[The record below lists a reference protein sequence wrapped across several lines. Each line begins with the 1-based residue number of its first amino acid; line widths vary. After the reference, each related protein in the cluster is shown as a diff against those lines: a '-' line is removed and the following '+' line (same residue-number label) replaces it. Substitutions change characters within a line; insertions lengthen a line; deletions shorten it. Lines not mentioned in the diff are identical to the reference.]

1 MALETRGVFSPRWKV
16 TGSVFVACAMRTSN
30 THRHRP
36 RAHSARY
43 YRVYVKS
50 VHKGRQQK
58 NSYLR
63 PFVARKRWCSRR
75 GNPCGCP
82 GVGGH
87 EGRPYT
93 KQLSYAQFLDRH
105 GSRVRLRTGFCPRSA
120 MRGAH
125 PTPWM
130 PAGACPERSRRAGMT
145 SFPRKRESRTMRRR
159 NYAHAST
166 YFVRGS

>member
-1 MALETRGVFSPRWKV
+1 MLRTEFCRVRLRTVSLPRLF
-16 TGSVFVACAMRTSN
+16 GAR
-30 THRHRP
+30 
-36 RAHSARY
+36 SAPY
-43 YRVYVKS
+43 YRVYGKS

-105 GSRVRLRTGFCPRSA
+105 GIT
-120 MRGAH
+120 H
-125 PTPWM
+125 
-130 PAGACPERSRRAGMT
+130 
-145 SFPRKRESRTMRRR
+145 
-159 NYAHAST
+159 
-166 YFVRGS
+166 

>member
-1 MALETRGVFSPRWKV
+1 MRQTIPQRLT
-16 TGSVFVACAMRTSN
+16 TGSRGD
-30 THRHRP
+30 

-63 PFVARKRWCSRR
+63 PFGAGKRGCSRR

-87 EGRPYT
+87 KGRPYT

-105 GSRVRLRTGFCPRSA
+105 GSRVRLRTISLPRLCGARSA
-120 MRGAH
+120 PYEFWERGKTHSAQA
-125 PTPWM
+125 PVGWQQWAKASRSSRSLGGLLRTRSTWSGTSPS
-130 PAGACPERSRRAGMT
+130 ASRR
-145 SFPRKRESRTMRRR
+145 
-159 NYAHAST
+159 
-166 YFVRGS
+166 